1 MKSFTEAFASN
12 VKRTIVQESITE
24 ICHCGVFFSPPCKT
38 VILPI
43 RKILFIPQLY

>member
-24 ICHCGVFFSPPCKT
+24 ICHCGGFFPPLQDCHFT
-38 VILPI
+38 N
-43 RKILFIPQLY
+43 